1 MEFSDAAVA
10 ASAVAA
16 PAVVEATT
24 TTATTTTPST
34 PTTTT
39 TTTDIIVE
47 ERMIRLLL
55 FASQFCTSFANA
67 IWSFSIVIV
76 LSWLGNHQPTT
87 TLAET
92 MGNNETV
99 WIMNASGTVDKDA
112 HHEVGVAATTTA
124 ATTTTTEQAQD
135 EDDTD
140 PGSFFLVS
148 AFGLVTGLALIL
160 GSEPVGAWFDAR
172 IRPPPPPNTDSSS
185 SSPTGVMTPRRRQPR
200 QRNHALGILLVGQG
214 LCLLMCGSLTAVA
227 VATTTT
233 NGGLLSWIHSSQHYT
248 RPYQILLALMICLL
262 GASAEVLRQTIN
274 IAAIQ
279 KDLVV
284 AMTMSTKRIRTSN
297 TESRIQQRAQ
307 WLSSPTTT
315 TDTCSIVNDKKN
327 NNINNNH
334 KEEGQDD
341 DEDAPPPPNQ
351 LQQQSQPHYQYSA
364 HEQHWLTHVNVI
376 MRQLDLIC
384 KILGPVVAG
393 WFLKDLSSSSSSSS
407 GADDSNDTDGD
418 DDDDNNNNNRTRTIM
433 IWIPLLTASCSVVLI
448 ALQSMFLNQL
458 FVRTPSLQYSSSNP
472 IVDDNNDDDEPP
484 HIRTEEEQE
493 EDDQD
498 ENEWDDEGTESQEQH
513 RQQHRQQQEQ
523 REFEFPPSRSDG
535 GDAENDCT
543 YPQDEEDSG
552 NCCFLERRRRR
563 KRVATTLHKLEQDEE
578 DDFQLLPGS
587 LFSSYCICC
596 RPLMTT
602 FGCSSSSTTEYC
614 RMPLAAVG
622 AGLAL
627 AFLYLNPLSLNDPLV
642 VPYLLLKTNLTATS
656 LGLWEGCNN
665 LFGFVGTLAFWVATS
680 TLSATTDR
688 TLPLTNLYSVAFFF
702 LCITVTYASLWC
714 VEAAHS
720 DSNSNNDDDGTKDS
734 DASSSSSSSLS
745 ASSWPVWILAGSL
758 CLSRSALWAFDLSV
772 NQTIQEAVVR
782 DSLAQRARIGSI
794 QNSLQAIFDCLQY
807 ALGCI
812 ASNPNQFVPIL
823 ATIGYGTVGFAVVL
837 VWIVLPPP
845 TSSLEVESQRGAS
858 PHSSLSNGVALAW
871 CRCRQWICG
880 NRVSLSLQTHP
891 PHGKWQFVSG
901 TEEQGEEEDLFV
913 NELTIPHTAATR
925 RSSFQNYSSCNHH
938 HSS

>member
-1 MEFSDAAVA
+1 
-10 ASAVAA
+10 
-16 PAVVEATT
+16 
-24 TTATTTTPST
+24 
-34 PTTTT
+34 
-39 TTTDIIVE
+39 
-47 ERMIRLLL
+47 MIRLLL

-99 WIMNASGTVDKDA
+99 WIMNASGTVDEDA
-112 HHEVGVAATTTA
+112 HHEVGVSATTA
-124 ATTTTTEQAQD
+124 ATTTTEQAQD

-160 GSEPVGAWFDAR
+160 GSEPVGAWFDAQ

-185 SSPTGVMTPRRRQPR
+185 SHTGVMTPRRRQPR

-233 NGGLLSWIHSSQHYT
+233 NGGLLSWINSSQHYT

-284 AMTMSTKRIRTSN
+284 AMTMSTKRIRTTN

-341 DEDAPPPPNQ
+341 DEDAPPPPPNQ

-393 WFLKDLSSSSSSSS
+393 WFLKDLSSSSSSSFS
-407 GADDSNDTDGD
+407 GADDSNDTDD

-472 IVDDNNDDDEPP
+472 IVDDNNDDDEPR
-484 HIRTEEEQE
+484 HIRTEEEDGQE
-493 EDDQD
+493 
-498 ENEWDDEGTESQEQH
+498 ENEWDDEETESQEQR
-513 RQQHRQQQEQ
+513 RQQRQQQQQEQ
-523 REFEFPPSRSDG
+523 REFELRPSRSG
-535 GDAENDCT
+535 GGGGGNDCT

-563 KRVATTLHKLEQDEE
+563 KRDATTLHKLEQDEE

-688 TLPLTNLYSVAFFF
+688 TLALTNLYSVAFFF

-720 DSNSNNDDDGTKDS
+720 DSSNNNDDDGTKDS
-734 DASSSSSSSLS
+734 DASSSSSSLS
-745 ASSWPVWILAGSL
+745 ASSWTVWILAGSL

-845 TSSLEVESQRGAS
+845 SSLEVESQRRAS

-901 TEEQGEEEDLFV
+901 TEEQGEEEDVFV

-925 RSSFQNYSSCNHH
+925 RSSFPNYSSCNHH
-938 HSS
+938 SS